1 MARTLNEILLATR
14 QAWIDNL
21 VLRVAYEL
29 NPAIAWDEQFSATSV
44 ESQITYIISY
54 VIWIFE
60 MIVSDITNQ
69 ITSQIAAQQPFSVPW
84 YTDVAKRFQIGDQLL
99 YDENTYKFDYAV
111 IDNSKQIVK
120 YVAIRQRQI
129 EGVTKLQVFATKAN
143 KVAMTADELQAFS
156 SYITQKGAAGTHFQF
171 ISLAPDELVIN
182 LTVYYNPQIIGADGL
197 LLSGGSNPVEIAVN
211 TYLNS
216 IQYAG
221 VFNRTKLTDS
231 VQNAD
236 GVNDVILGD
245 VRLNGDL
252 NNSRQFESASGFY
265 SATTIN
271 VTYHAD

>member
-1 MARTLNEILLATR
+1 MARTLNEILLLTR
-14 QAWIDNL
+14 QTWIDNL
-21 VLRVAYEL
+21 VLRAAYEL
-29 NPAIAWDEQFSATSV
+29 NPDLSWDEQFSATSV
-44 ESQITYIISY
+44 ESQITYVISY
-54 VIWIFE
+54 VIWLFE
-60 MIVSDITNQ
+60 MIVSDITDQ
-69 ITSQIAAQQPFSVPW
+69 ITTQIAAQQPFSVPW
-84 YTDVAKRFQIGDQLL
+84 YTDIAKRFQIGDQLQ
-99 YDENTYKFDYAV
+99 YNEDTYKFDYAV
-111 IDNSKQIVK
+111 IDQSKQIVK

-171 ISLAPDELVIN
+171 ISLAPDELIIN

-197 LLSGGSNPVEIAVN
+197 LLSDGSNPVQLAVN

-252 NNSRQFESASGFY
+252 NNARQFESASGFY